1 MSPAGVLPAFA
12 TDGATINTGP
22 VLALAMAGQQQGGAP
37 RRAVQYYVDPQG
49 KVVSR
54 PTQAQQPPAPGPYQA
69 QYRYYRRP
77 DGTVVRQRVE
87 ETSRAGGPQ
96 TATTGTSQEPVR
108 AHPTAMP
115 ATKQTAPRPS
125 VQMRA
130 APRWTAKRVA
140 KHVVVIAVIA
150 LLLFASW
157 PMVQQPM
164 RAIWNMATTGQPGFQ
179 TFPET
184 ADFSIL
190 REMSLTAN
198 TNSLTYTID
207 IPKPFHIPG
216 IHERLGLVTAPLP
229 ESVFIKS
236 EQEWMKWVGTIPQ
249 GGTASISITYHMK
262 LTSTLW
268 DVDAEDSALV
278 SDIPSSYDRYLV
290 KEWKI
295 DPTDANVVDLAN
307 RIVGSERNVY
317 NILLKI
323 FRWMDDNLEYKVER
337 SAEPNYCYETLA
349 AMAGDCDD
357 QSILLASLAR
367 AVGVPVWLNLGII
380 YDPVRNYWGGHGW
393 NNVYI
398 PLKGGDYVIATVDIV
413 NDQFLFRD
421 PYHLS
426 DYIDNGDGT
435 ELREYYT
442 SWSYSYTGPSPSAKS
457 TETYTVLELDT
468 RGSEIYYK
476 P

>member
-1 MSPAGVLPAFA
+1 
-12 TDGATINTGP
+12 
-22 VLALAMAGQQQGGAP
+22 MAGQQRGGTSGTP
-37 RRAVQYYVDPQG
+37 VQYYVDPQG

-54 PTQAQQPPAPGPYQA
+54 SVQAQQPSAPGPLQP

-87 ETSRAGGPQ
+87 ETSRLGGTQ
-96 TATTGTSQEPVR
+96 GGADATTLEPAR
-108 AHPTAMP
+108 AHPTTMP
-115 ATKQTAPRPS
+115 ANKPAPLRPS
-125 VQMRA
+125 VQMRS

-150 LLLFASW
+150 LLLLASW

-164 RAIWNMATTGQPGFQ
+164 KALWNMATTGQPGFQ

-184 ADFSIL
+184 ADFTIL
-190 REMSLTAN
+190 RELGLTAT
-198 TNSLTYTID
+198 TNSLHYSID

-216 IHERLGLVTAPLP
+216 IHERIGLITEPLP
-229 ESVFIKS
+229 SSVFVKS
-236 EQEWMKWVGTIPQ
+236 EQEWMKWEADVPL

-268 DVDAEDSALV
+268 EVDAGDSATV
-278 SDIPSSYDRYLV
+278 SNIPAAYDKYLG

-295 DPTDANVVDLAN
+295 DPTDANVVDLAG
-307 RIVGSERNVY
+307 RIVGTEQNVY
-317 NILLKI
+317 KILLKI
-323 FRWMDDNLEYKVER
+323 FQWMDDNLEYKVER

-398 PLKGGDYVIATVDIV
+398 PLKDGEYVIATVDIV

-421 PYHLS
+421 PYHVS
-426 DYIDNGDGT
+426 DYIDNGDGD
-435 ELREYYT
+435 ELKEYYT
-442 SWSYSYTGPSPSAKS
+442 SWTYSYTGASPNARS
-457 TETYTVLELDT
+457 TEKYTVLELDT

>member
-1 MSPAGVLPAFA
+1 
-12 TDGATINTGP
+12 
-22 VLALAMAGQQQGGAP
+22 MAGQQQGGAP
-37 RRAVQYYVDPQG
+37 RKAVQYYVDPQG
-49 KVVSR
+49 NVASR
-54 PTQAQQPPAPGPYQA
+54 PAQAQQPPGPGPFQP

-87 ETSRAGGPQ
+87 ETSQQVGSQGAAA
-96 TATTGTSQEPVR
+96 ATTPEPAR

-115 ATKQTAPRPS
+115 ATQPSAQRPTVQTRSAS
-125 VQMRA
+125 
-130 APRWTAKRVA
+130 RWTAKRVA
-140 KHVVVIAVIA
+140 KHIFVIAIIV
-150 LLLFASW
+150 LLLLASW

-164 RAIWNMATTGQPGFQ
+164 RALWNMATTGQPGFQ
-179 TFPET
+179 TFPEQAEFT
-184 ADFSIL
+184 IL
-190 REMSLTAN
+190 REMTLTAN
-198 TNSLTYTID
+198 TNGLEYTID

-216 IHERLGLVTAPLP
+216 IHERIGLVTAPLP
-229 ESVFIKS
+229 SSVFIKS
-236 EQEWMKWVGTIPQ
+236 EQEWMKWQGTIPQ
-249 GGTASISITYHMK
+249 GGTAGISITYHMK

-268 DVDAEDSALV
+268 EVDAEDSALV
-278 SDIPSSYDRYLV
+278 SNIPDSYDKYLG

-307 RIVGSERNVY
+307 RIVGSEQNVY
-317 NILLKI
+317 KILLKI

-337 SAEPNYCYETLA
+337 SAEPLYCYQTLA

-398 PLKGGDYVIATVDIV
+398 PLKGGEYVIATVDIV

-421 PYHLS
+421 PYHIS
-426 DYIDNGDGT
+426 DYIDNGVGD
-435 ELREYYT
+435 ELKDYYT
-442 SWSYSYTGPSPSAKS
+442 SWSYSYTGPSPNAKS
-457 TETYTVLELDT
+457 TEKYTVLELDT